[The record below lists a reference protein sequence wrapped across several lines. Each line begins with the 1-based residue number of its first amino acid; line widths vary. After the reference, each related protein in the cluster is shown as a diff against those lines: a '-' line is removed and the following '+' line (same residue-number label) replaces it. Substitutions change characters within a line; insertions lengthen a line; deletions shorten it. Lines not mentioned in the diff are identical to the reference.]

1 MKEER
6 KLCVMANL
14 IERFRELEP
23 IKSNID
29 LAIEAIINCYKNGNK
44 VLIAGNGG
52 SACDSEHIAGE
63 LLKSF
68 VKKRPIK
75 EEIRKELLN
84 FEDGEYIADNLEAPL
99 RAIALTS
106 HMGLSTAYLNDRD
119 PYLIFTQQLLAF
131 GDKGDV
137 FIAIST
143 SGNAKNIIHASK
155 VAKAMGIK
163 IISFTNNNGG
173 KLAEMADIAIK
184 APSKETYIAQE
195 YHEAIYHE
203 ICIRVEEYFFKEDR

>member
-1 MKEER
+1 
-6 KLCVMANL
+6 MANL

-75 EEIRKELLN
+75 EEIRKELLR
-84 FEDGEYIADNLEAPL
+84 FEEGEYIADNLEAPL

-119 PYLIFTQQLLAF
+119 PYLIFAQQLLAF
-131 GDKGDV
+131 GDSGDV

-184 APSKETYIAQE
+184 APSKETYITQE

>member
-1 MKEER
+1 
-6 KLCVMANL
+6 MANL
-14 IERFRELEP
+14 IERFKELEP

-29 LAIEAIINCYKNGNK
+29 LAIESIINCYKNGNK

-75 EEIRKELLN
+75 EEIRKELLSM
-84 FEDGEYIADNLEAPL
+84 EDGEYIADNLEAPL

-119 PYLIFTQQLLAF
+119 PYLIFAQQLLAF
-131 GDKGDV
+131 GDSGDI

-184 APSKETYIAQE
+184 APAKETYIAQE

>member
-1 MKEER
+1 
-6 KLCVMANL
+6 MANL
-14 IERFRELEP
+14 IERFKELEP
-23 IKSNID
+23 IKGNID
-29 LAIEAIINCYKNGNK
+29 LAIESVINCYKNGNK

-75 EEIRKELLN
+75 EEIRKELLAM
-84 FEDGEYIADNLEAPL
+84 EDGEYIADNLEAPL

-119 PYLIFTQQLLAF
+119 PYLIFAQQLLGF
-131 GDKGDV
+131 GDKGDI

-143 SGNAKNIIHASK
+143 SGNAKNIIHACK

-163 IISFTNNNGG
+163 IISFTNNHGG

>member
-1 MKEER
+1 
-6 KLCVMANL
+6 MANL

-84 FEDGEYIADNLEAPL
+84 FEDGEYIAYNLEAPL

-119 PYLIFTQQLLAF
+119 PYLIFAQQLLGF

-143 SGNAKNIIHASK
+143 SGNAKNIIYASK

>member
-1 MKEER
+1 
-6 KLCVMANL
+6 MANL

-23 IKSNID
+23 IKDNID
-29 LAIEAIINCYKNGNK
+29 SAIELIINCYKNGNK

-75 EEIRKELLN
+75 EEIRKELLD
-84 FEDGEYIADNLEAPL
+84 FEEGEYIADNLEAPL

-119 PYLIFTQQLLAF
+119 PYLIFAQQLLAF

-143 SGNAKNIIHASK
+143 SGNAKNIIYAAK

-184 APSKETYIAQE
+184 APAKETYIAQE

>member
-1 MKEER
+1 
-6 KLCVMANL
+6 MANL

-29 LAIEAIINCYKNGNK
+29 LAIETIINCYKNGNK

-75 EEIRKELLN
+75 EEIRKELLD
-84 FEDGEYIADNLEAPL
+84 FEEGEYIADNLEAPL

-119 PYLIFTQQLLAF
+119 PYLIFAQQLLGF

-143 SGNAKNIIHASK
+143 SGNAKNIIYAAK

-203 ICIRVEEYFFKEDR
+203 ICMKVEGYFFKEDR

>member
-1 MKEER
+1 M
-6 KLCVMANL
+6 VNL
-14 IERFRELEP
+14 IERFKELEP
-23 IKSNID
+23 IKGNID

-75 EEIRKELLN
+75 EEIRKELLS
-84 FEDGEYIADNLEAPL
+84 FEGGEYIADNLEAPL

-119 PYLIFTQQLLAF
+119 PYLIFAQQLLAF
-131 GDKGDV
+131 GDSGDI

-143 SGNAKNIIHASK
+143 SGNAKNIIHACK

-184 APSKETYIAQE
+184 APAKETYIAQE

>member
-14 IERFRELEP
+14 IERFKELEA

-29 LAIEAIINCYKNGNK
+29 LVIETIINCYKNGNK

-68 VKKRPIK
+68 VKKRPMK
-75 EEIRKELLN
+75 EEIRKELLR
-84 FEDGEYIADNLEAPL
+84 FEEGEYIADNLEAPL

-119 PYLIFTQQLLAF
+119 PYLIFAQQLLAF

-143 SGNAKNIIHASK
+143 SGNAKNIIYASK

-184 APSKETYIAQE
+184 APAKETYIAQE

>member
-1 MKEER
+1 
-6 KLCVMANL
+6 MANL

-75 EEIRKELLN
+75 EEIRKELLD
-84 FEDGEYIADNLEAPL
+84 FEEGEYIADNLEAPL

-119 PYLIFTQQLLAF
+119 PYLIFAQQLLAF

-143 SGNAKNIIHASK
+143 SGNAKNIIYASK

-184 APSKETYIAQE
+184 APAKETYIAQE

>member
-1 MKEER
+1 
-6 KLCVMANL
+6 MANL

-84 FEDGEYIADNLEAPL
+84 FEEGEYIASNLEAPL

-119 PYLIFTQQLLAF
+119 PYLIFAQQLLAF

-143 SGNAKNIIHASK
+143 SGNAKNIIYASK

-184 APSKETYIAQE
+184 APAKETYIAQE

>member
-1 MKEER
+1 
-6 KLCVMANL
+6 MANL
-14 IERFRELEP
+14 IERFKELEP

-29 LAIEAIINCYKNGNK
+29 LAIEAIINCYRNGNK

-75 EEIRKELLN
+75 EEIRKELLR
-84 FEDGEYIADNLEAPL
+84 FEEGEYIADNLEAPL

-119 PYLIFTQQLLAF
+119 PYLIFAQQLLAF

-163 IISFTNNNGG
+163 IVSFTNNNGG

-184 APSKETYIAQE
+184 APAKETYIAQE

>member
-1 MKEER
+1 
-6 KLCVMANL
+6 MANL

-23 IKSNID
+23 IKNNID
-29 LAIEAIINCYKNGNK
+29 LAIESIINCYKNGNK

-75 EEIRKELLN
+75 EEIRKELLSM
-84 FEDGEYIADNLEAPL
+84 EDGEYIADNLEAPL

-119 PYLIFTQQLLAF
+119 PYLIFAQQLLGF

-143 SGNAKNIIHASK
+143 SGNAKNIIHACK

-184 APSKETYIAQE
+184 APAKETYITQE

>member
-1 MKEER
+1 
-6 KLCVMANL
+6 MANL
-14 IERFRELEP
+14 IERFKELEP
-23 IKSNID
+23 IKGNID
-29 LAIEAIINCYKNGNK
+29 LAIESIISCYKNGNK

-75 EEIRKELLN
+75 EEIRKELLSM
-84 FEDGEYIADNLEAPL
+84 EDGEYIADNLEAPL

-119 PYLIFTQQLLAF
+119 PYLIFAQQLLGF
-131 GDKGDV
+131 GDKGDI

-143 SGNAKNIIHASK
+143 SGNAKNIIHACK

-163 IISFTNNNGG
+163 IISFTNNHGG

-203 ICIRVEEYFFKEDR
+203 ICIKVEEYFFKEDR

>member
-1 MKEER
+1 
-6 KLCVMANL
+6 MANL

-23 IKSNID
+23 IKNNID
-29 LAIEAIINCYKNGNK
+29 LAIESIINCYKNGNK

-75 EEIRKELLN
+75 EEIRKELLK
-84 FEDGEYIADNLEAPL
+84 FEEGEYIADNLEAPL

-119 PYLIFTQQLLAF
+119 PYLIFAQQLLGF

-143 SGNAKNIIHASK
+143 SGNAKNIIHACK

-163 IISFTNNNGG
+163 IISFTNNHGG

-203 ICIRVEEYFFKEDR
+203 ICMRVEEYFFKEDR

>member
-1 MKEER
+1 
-6 KLCVMANL
+6 MANL

-23 IKSNID
+23 IKDNID
-29 LAIEAIINCYKNGNK
+29 SAIELIINCYKNGNK

-75 EEIRKELLN
+75 EEIRKELLR
-84 FEDGEYIADNLEAPL
+84 FEEGEYIADNLEAPL

-119 PYLIFTQQLLAF
+119 PYLIFAQQLLGF

-143 SGNAKNIIHASK
+143 SGNAKNIIYACK

-203 ICIRVEEYFFKEDR
+203 ICIKVEGYFFKEDR

>member
-1 MKEER
+1 
-6 KLCVMANL
+6 MANL
-14 IERFRELEP
+14 IERFKELEP
-23 IKSNID
+23 IKGNID
-29 LAIEAIINCYKNGNK
+29 SAIESIISCYKNGNK

-75 EEIRKELLN
+75 EEIRKELLSM
-84 FEDGEYIADNLEAPL
+84 EDGEYIADNLEAPL

-119 PYLIFTQQLLAF
+119 PYLIFAQQLLGF

-143 SGNAKNIIHASK
+143 SGNAKNIIHACK

-163 IISFTNNNGG
+163 IISFTNNHGG

-184 APSKETYIAQE
+184 APAKETYIAQE

>member
-1 MKEER
+1 
-6 KLCVMANL
+6 MANL

-75 EEIRKELLN
+75 EEIRKELLSM
-84 FEDGEYIADNLEAPL
+84 EDGEYIADNLEAPL

-119 PYLIFTQQLLAF
+119 PYLIFAQQLLAF

-143 SGNAKNIIHASK
+143 SGNAKNIIYAAK

-184 APSKETYIAQE
+184 APAKETYIAQE

>member
-1 MKEER
+1 
-6 KLCVMANL
+6 MANL
-14 IERFRELEP
+14 IERFKELEP
-23 IKSNID
+23 IKGNID

-84 FEDGEYIADNLEAPL
+84 FEDGEYIADNLESPL
-99 RAIALTS
+99 KAVALTS

-119 PYLIFTQQLLAF
+119 PYLIFAQQLLAF
-131 GDKGDV
+131 GDRGDV

-143 SGNAKNIIHASK
+143 SGNAKNIIYACK

-184 APSKETYIAQE
+184 VPTKETYIAQE

-203 ICIRVEEYFFKEDR
+203 ICLKVEEYFFKEDR

>member
-1 MKEER
+1 
-6 KLCVMANL
+6 MANL
-14 IERFRELEP
+14 IERFKELEP
-23 IKSNID
+23 IKGNID

-75 EEIRKELLN
+75 EEIRKELLS
-84 FEDGEYIADNLEAPL
+84 FEGGEYIADNLEAPL

-119 PYLIFTQQLLAF
+119 PYLIFAQQLLAF
-131 GDKGDV
+131 GDSGDI

-143 SGNAKNIIHASK
+143 SGNAKNIIHACK

-184 APSKETYIAQE
+184 APAKETYIAQE

>member
-1 MKEER
+1 
-6 KLCVMANL
+6 MANL

-23 IKSNID
+23 IKNNID
-29 LAIEAIINCYKNGNK
+29 LAIESIINCYKNGNK

-75 EEIRKELLN
+75 EEIRKELLK
-84 FEDGEYIADNLEAPL
+84 FEEGEYIADNLESPL

-119 PYLIFTQQLLAF
+119 PYLIFAQQLLGF

-143 SGNAKNIIHASK
+143 SGNAKNIIHACK

-163 IISFTNNNGG
+163 IISFTNNHGG

-203 ICIRVEEYFFKEDR
+203 ICMRVEEYFFKEDR

>member
-1 MKEER
+1 
-6 KLCVMANL
+6 MANL

-29 LAIEAIINCYKNGNK
+29 LAIETIINCYKNGNK

-75 EEIRKELLN
+75 EEIRKELLD
-84 FEDGEYIADNLEAPL
+84 FEEGEYIADNLEAPL

-119 PYLIFTQQLLAF
+119 PYLIFAQQLLAF

-143 SGNAKNIIHASK
+143 SGNAKNIIYASK

-184 APSKETYIAQE
+184 APAKETYIAQE

>member
-1 MKEER
+1 
-6 KLCVMANL
+6 MANL
-14 IERFRELEP
+14 IERFKELEP
-23 IKSNID
+23 IKGNID
-29 LAIEAIINCYKNGNK
+29 LAIESVINCYKNGNK

-75 EEIRKELLN
+75 EEIRKELLSM
-84 FEDGEYIADNLEAPL
+84 EDGEYIADNLEAPL

-119 PYLIFTQQLLAF
+119 PYLIFAQQLLGF
-131 GDKGDV
+131 GDKGDI

-143 SGNAKNIIHASK
+143 SGNAKNIIHACK

-163 IISFTNNNGG
+163 IISFTNNHGG
-173 KLAEMADIAIK
+173 KLAEMADITIK

>member
-1 MKEER
+1 
-6 KLCVMANL
+6 MANL

-119 PYLIFTQQLLAF
+119 PYLIFAQQLLAF

-203 ICIRVEEYFFKEDR
+203 ICIRVEEYFFKEDKIGRAHV

>member
-1 MKEER
+1 
-6 KLCVMANL
+6 MANL
-14 IERFRELEP
+14 IERFKELEP
-23 IKSNID
+23 IKGNID
-29 LAIEAIINCYKNGNK
+29 SAIESIINCYKNGNK

-75 EEIRKELLN
+75 EEIRKELLSM
-84 FEDGEYIADNLEAPL
+84 EDGKYIADNLEAPL

-119 PYLIFTQQLLAF
+119 PYLIFAQQLLGF

-143 SGNAKNIIHASK
+143 SGNAKNIIHACK

-163 IISFTNNNGG
+163 IISFTNNHGG

-203 ICIRVEEYFFKEDR
+203 ICIKVEEYFFKEDR

>member
-1 MKEER
+1 
-6 KLCVMANL
+6 MANL
-14 IERFRELEP
+14 IERFKELEP

-29 LAIEAIINCYKNGNK
+29 LAIESIINCYKNGNK

-75 EEIRKELLN
+75 EEIRKELLSM
-84 FEDGEYIADNLEAPL
+84 EDGEYIADNLEAPL

-119 PYLIFTQQLLAF
+119 PYLIFAQQLLAF
-131 GDKGDV
+131 GDKGDI

-184 APSKETYIAQE
+184 APAKETYIAQE